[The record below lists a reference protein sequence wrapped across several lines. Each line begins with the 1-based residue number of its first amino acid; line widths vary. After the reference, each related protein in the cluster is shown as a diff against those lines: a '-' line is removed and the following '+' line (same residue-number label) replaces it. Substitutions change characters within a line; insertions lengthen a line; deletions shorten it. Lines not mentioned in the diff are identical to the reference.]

1 MENYVKWKSSTVQA
15 NTVPHYIRW
24 VKRFQKITGKTAN
37 FTLHDITKFKLA
49 LEKHGYSPK
58 NIQFGLHI
66 IRDYLNYLI
75 AVEGLNFPIHLLR
88 IKQERSN
95 SHHPVTEEEY
105 QIMLSVLPQNRPI
118 TLQRRLLL
126 MMLHDT
132 GMRGGELL
140 SLKLGDIGHRHAIIN
155 NKKNKRKR
163 LVSWSE
169 ATEKLLQF
177 YLPLRENMVTQEQ
190 WLFVSFKW
198 KPTRCLTIRQLER
211 IVQQIRL
218 KAGITSVVRPHSFRH
233 GFVHR
238 QLGEGKP
245 ITTVAQM
252 LGHSTTMNV
261 LTYAQLSSKEIYEAW
276 GLV

>member
-1 MENYVKWKSSTVQA
+1 MQA
-15 NTVPHYIRW
+15 NTLPHYVRW
-24 VKRFQKITGKTAN
+24 VKRFQTITKKSAG
-37 FTLHDITKFKLA
+37 FVLHDIVKFKLA
-49 LEKHGYSPK
+49 LERHGYSPK

-66 IRDYLNYLI
+66 VRDYLNYLI
-75 AVEGLNFPIHLLR
+75 AVEGLVFPIHLLR
-88 IKQERSN
+88 IKTERSN

-105 QIMLSVLPQNRPI
+105 QSMLSVLPQNRPM

-140 SLKLGDIGHRHAIIN
+140 GLKIADLGHRHAVIN
-155 NKKNKRKR
+155 NEKNKRKR

-169 ATEKLLQF
+169 STEKLLQF
-177 YLPLRENMVTQEQ
+177 YLPLRQNMATKEP

-198 KPTRCLTIRQLER
+198 KPTRQLTTRQLER
-211 IVQQIRL
+211 IVQQIRIR
-218 KAGITSVVRPHSFRH
+218 AGVASVVRPHSFRH

-238 QLGEGKP
+238 HLAEGKP
-245 ITTVAQM
+245 VTTVAQM

-261 LTYAQLSSKEIYEAW
+261 LTYAQLSSKEIHEAW
-276 GLV
+276 GLI